1 MIENLAVG
9 AVCEGVIPRDD
20 APGQRDVQM
29 SGLGMKQMRAAAV
42 SGGASLYEGASLF
55 TVLEHLAVGIQ
66 VRRSVVM
73 STYLGSQPSCLSI
86 TRSTC
91 LLVRNQPSLT
101 G

>member
-42 SGGASLYEGASLF
+42 
-55 TVLEHLAVGIQ
+55 
-66 VRRSVVM
+66 RRGFP
-73 STYLGSQPSCLSI
+73 LRGSI
-86 TRSTC
+86 TVYSAGTSSC
-91 LLVRNQPSLT
+91 GHP
-101 G
+101 GP

>member
-42 SGGASLYEGASLF
+42 SGGASLL
-55 TVLEHLAVGIQ
+55 TREHH
-66 VRRSVVM
+66 
-73 STYLGSQPSCLSI
+73 CLQCWNI
-86 TRSTC
+86 
-91 LLVRNQPSLT
+91 
-101 G
+101 